1 VADAVGLTGLSPAD
15 LGIGR
20 LFEHVRDAVVVAAA
34 GSGEIVLWNPAAE
47 RMFGYAASEATGLS
61 VEALVPGHLKTR
73 HRAGLAH
80 YMATGHGA
88 ILDGGTVIEVPAL
101 CKSGD
106 EITVELSLN
115 PIRDGVRGGPFVLAI
130 IRDISERV
138 ELRAEVARRLRELEA
153 LYAADETLH
162 RTLRLEDVL
171 QGLVDLATDI
181 FEADKTAVVVWDARH
196 ERLVPGATRGFHPD
210 SVRRMSFGLGEGI
223 TGLVAQSRAPIAVED
238 ARADPRVAHAIT
250 DVEGICSLFHVPIQ
264 VEGEI
269 FGVFSVNYCYPR
281 TFSGAQAR
289 LLLALAERAATAI
302 ANARQFQ
309 DARFAATVEERQ
321 RLARELHDAVTQTL
335 FAAGLN
341 AQALPEI
348 WSADPQAGQQ
358 CVQELQRL
366 TWGALAEMRTVLVEL
381 RPAALTEM
389 DLGDLLEQLARAATA
404 RAPRLEV
411 AVHVEGKHQL
421 PPEVQVAL
429 YRVAQEALNNVARH
443 ADAQRAEVRLVRRA
457 TGVELL
463 VMDDGHGFDHGA
475 IPPGHLGLGIMR
487 ERVEAIGGR
496 LSIESEPSRGT
507 RLSVAWTGAL
517 PRPAPEAGPQAG

>member
-1 VADAVGLTGLSPAD
+1 MDVTGLSPGD

-20 LFEHVRDAVVVAAA
+20 LFDHVRDAVVVVAA

-61 VEALVPGHLKTR
+61 VEVLVPSHLKAR

-80 YMATGHGA
+80 YLATGHGA
-88 ILDGGTVIEVPAL
+88 ILDGGTVVEVPAL
-101 CKSGD
+101 RKSGD

-115 PIRDGVRGGPFVLAI
+115 PIHDGVAGGPFVMAI

-138 ELRAEVARRLRELEA
+138 ELRAEAARRLRELEA
-153 LYAADETLH
+153 LYEADETLH
-162 RTLRLEDVL
+162 RSLRLEDVL

-181 FEADKTAVVVWDARH
+181 FEADKTTVLVWDARH
-196 ERLVPGATRGFHPD
+196 ERLVPGATRGFAPE
-210 SVRRMSFGLGEGI
+210 SVRRMAFALGEGI
-223 TGLVAQSRAPIAVED
+223 TGLVAQTRAPIAVED
-238 ARADPRVAHAIT
+238 ARSDPRVLHAIT
-250 DVEGICSLFHVPIQ
+250 DPEGICSLFHVPIQ
-264 VEGEI
+264 VDGEI
-269 FGVFSVNYCYPR
+269 FGVFGVNYCHPR

-289 LLLALAERAATAI
+289 LLLALAERAAIAI

-309 DARFAATVEERQ
+309 DARFTATVEERQ

-358 CVQELQRL
+358 CLQELQRL

-381 RPAALTEM
+381 RPAALTEI
-389 DLGDLLEQLARAATA
+389 DLGDLIEQLARAATA

-411 AVHVEGKHQL
+411 SVKVDGKRQL
-421 PPEVQVAL
+421 PAEVQVTL
-429 YRVAQEALNNVARH
+429 YRVAQEALNNIAKH
-443 ADAQRAEVRLVRRA
+443 AEAQHAEVQLARQT
-457 TGVELL
+457 TGVELS
-463 VMDDGHGFDHGA
+463 VIDDGRGFDRGA

-487 ERVEAIGGR
+487 ERVEAIGGL

-507 RLSVAWTGAL
+507 RLSVVWTDAMPRAGAA
-517 PRPAPEAGPQAG
+517 RSM